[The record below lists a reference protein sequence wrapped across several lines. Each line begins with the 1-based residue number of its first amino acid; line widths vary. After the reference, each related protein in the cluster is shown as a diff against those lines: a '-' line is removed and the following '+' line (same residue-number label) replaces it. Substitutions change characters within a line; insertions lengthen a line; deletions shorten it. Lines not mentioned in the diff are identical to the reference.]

1 MQNAIHEWH
10 LPLYNGIMATRLT
23 LDKAGRIVL
32 PKSVRDD
39 LRLEAG
45 DTLELETSDDG
56 ITLRPVQANGR
67 LVKEHGVWVFQSD
80 EPLTDEIVEETAR
93 KICKERDDRNWG
105 GRS

>member
-1 MQNAIHEWH
+1 
-10 LPLYNGIMATRLT
+10 MATRLT

-45 DTLELETSDDG
+45 DALELETSEDG

-93 KICKERDDRNWG
+93 KIRKERDDRNWG

>member
-1 MQNAIHEWH
+1 
-10 LPLYNGIMATRLT
+10 MATRLT

-45 DTLELETSDDG
+45 DTLELETSDDR
-56 ITLRPVQANGR
+56 ITLRPVQANGQ

-93 KICKERDDRNWG
+93 KIRKERDDRNWG

>member
-1 MQNAIHEWH
+1 MAI
-10 LPLYNGIMATRLT
+10 RLT

-45 DTLELETSDDG
+45 ATLELETSDDG
-56 ITLRPVQANGR
+56 ITLRPVPANGR

-80 EPLTDEIVEETAR
+80 EPLTDEIVEEAAR
-93 KICKERDDRNWG
+93 KIRKERDDRNWG